1 MQTILTIAWLM
12 CVATPLYA
20 KTWLVGIQAPNGASS
35 TQQEWQPWIDW
46 LSSLFVD
53 DDFSL
58 VALNTNDF
66 QQSLQSNRLDF
77 VIAQPMQ
84 LLLLPE
90 PIAFQRLA
98 SLENH
103 PTMKSFNDYQIG
115 SAIWVN
121 KESSINEL
129 KELKHKKI
137 AAVSPLVFGGFLAGL
152 AALQQQG
159 VTENDLLIR
168 FTEYPV
174 SKVLSLLANHEVDAA
189 IMPFCLMEELE
200 EKVREGI
207 SQDFKLLQPNVPNA
221 KCRGNI
227 IFKANWLLVA
237 MSQTPSALNKKIVR
251 ALLSEEVP
259 DDLPHWQVPQATEE
273 AEKILFE
280 LGRHPYQHNMWDSL
294 KIFISKY
301 WLWFLLLGLI
311 SALMAVNHIVAIY
324 LARRRLHDYQK
335 ANQALLK
342 TEQMMYKADRLY
354 ALGEMTSG
362 IAHELNQ
369 PLASMAYYVDGLK
382 LQLKA
387 QKLTEDK
394 LTTALDNMAK
404 EIEASKQIILNI
416 RRWSK
421 LHPSDEMKKLQIIKV
436 FEEVNFFIQ
445 QHNHHL
451 SITIE
456 GSPKDYV
463 MADEVKLKQIL
474 VNCVLNSVQANAQTI
489 ILRANSSTIEIIDDG
504 TGFTTEQLNFP
515 FIPFRTSK
523 PDGLGIGLVVCE
535 RMAKSMNMSMKLE
548 NLSNQQGAKII
559 LSWVPTE

>member
-1 MQTILTIAWLM
+1 MT
-12 CVATPLYA
+12 CFFTPIYA

-46 LSSLFVD
+46 LSSLFAD

-66 QQSLQSNRLDF
+66 EQSLQSNRLDF

-121 KESSINEL
+121 KESTINEL
-129 KELKHKKI
+129 KELEHKKI
-137 AAVSPLVFGGFLAGL
+137 AAVSPLAFGGFLAGL
-152 AALQQQG
+152 AALQYQG
-159 VTENDLLIR
+159 VSENNLTVS

-174 SKVLSLLANHEVDAA
+174 SKGLSLLAKHEVDAT

-207 SQDFKLLQPNVPNA
+207 SQDFKLLQPSVPNA
-221 KCRGNI
+221 KCKGNI
-227 IFKANWLLVA
+227 VFRANWLLVA
-237 MSQTPSALNKKIVR
+237 MPQTPSSLNKKIIR
-251 ALLSEEVP
+251 ALLSDEVP

-273 AEKILFE
+273 AEKVLFE
-280 LGRHPYQHNMWDSL
+280 LGHHPYQQNMWDSL
-294 KIFISKY
+294 KILVGKY
-301 WLWFLLLGLI
+301 WLWFMLLGLI
-311 SALMAVNHIVAIY
+311 SALMVVNHIVAIY
-324 LARRRLHDYQK
+324 LARRRLYDYQK
-335 ANQALLK
+335 ANHALLK

-354 ALGEMTSG
+354 TLGEMTSG

-369 PLASMAYYVDGLK
+369 PLASIAYYVNGLK

-387 QKLTEDK
+387 QKLTEAK
-394 LTTALDNMAK
+394 LESALDNIAK
-404 EIEASKQIILNI
+404 EIETSKQIIFNI

-421 LHPSDEMKKLQIIKV
+421 LKSSDGMKKLHIIKI
-436 FEEVNFFIQ
+436 FKEVNFFIQ

-456 GSPKDYV
+456 CSPKDYV
-463 MADEVKLKQIL
+463 MAEEVKLKQIL

-489 ILRANSSTIEIIDDG
+489 ILRANTSSIEIIDDG
-504 TGFTTEQLNFP
+504 TGFTAEQLNFP

-535 RMAKSMNMSMKLE
+535 RMAKSMDMNMKLE
-548 NLSNQQGAKII
+548 NLPNHHGAKITLNWATI
-559 LSWVPTE
+559 E